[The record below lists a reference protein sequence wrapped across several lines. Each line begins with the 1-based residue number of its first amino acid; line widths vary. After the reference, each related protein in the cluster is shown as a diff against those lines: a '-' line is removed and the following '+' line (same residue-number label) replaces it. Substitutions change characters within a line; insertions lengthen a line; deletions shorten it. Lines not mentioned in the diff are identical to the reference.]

1 MLETGVRQVRVAT
14 AMVFGRR
21 LNVRAVER
29 LVADALRTLE
39 EFGSLGDDVDDL
51 ADGPFADPD
60 ERRDLQ
66 NRALQRTVRRLA
78 KRSAFYRERL
88 AGTDLDAL
96 TTETLRT
103 IPVTR
108 KADLIARPTDF
119 LCSSPYLV
127 TQTTG
132 TTGRPVQIWLSRYE
146 MELWPA
152 LIALSVVLR
161 GDIRPGD
168 RMQINLSSRAT
179 AAVQEDVEV
188 CRLVNAS
195 CHVVGQ
201 VPPEESVEHL
211 LGRDGDTRPTLL
223 TGNPSYLAR
232 MVTAARDLGCKP
244 DEFGLRSVYA
254 GGEIMSRALTEALR
268 ETFGAETVGDNFG
281 MTELLPVG
289 GRTCSRRHL
298 HIDPNQGYTEVLDLE
313 TGEPAGPGRLGELTV
328 TPYYPYRECMPVL
341 RYNTGDVVRT
351 LDGDGEA
358 DCELAAVPAVS
369 QILGK
374 AGRLYRTADGVVTPR
389 DVVEALDG
397 TPGLPFPLRHRA
409 ATGDDGRLHVEL
421 ASRELSAAEVT
432 ELLRAQGIDARVS
445 VLPLDDAEAARRFP
459 LRCDLLEH
467 TFTRSHA

>member
-1 MLETGVRQVRVAT
+1 MLETAVRQVRVAT

-29 LVADALRTLE
+29 LVADALVTLE
-39 EFGSLGDDVDDL
+39 EFGSLGDDVDEL
-51 ADGPFADPD
+51 ADGPFTDPA

-78 KRSAFYRERL
+78 TRSPFYRERL
-88 AGTDLDAL
+88 AGVDPAGITTDTL
-96 TTETLRT
+96 TR

-108 KADLIARPTDF
+108 KADLIARPADF
-119 LCSSPYLV
+119 LCSDPYLV

-132 TTGRPVQIWLSRYE
+132 TTGAPVQIWLSRYE

-152 LIALSVVLR
+152 LIALSLVLR
-161 GDIRPGD
+161 GDLGPGD

-188 CRLVNAS
+188 CRLANAA

-211 LGRDGDTRPTLL
+211 LGRSGPRPTVL

-232 MVTAARDLGCKP
+232 LVSVARERGYGPQD
-244 DEFGLRSVYA
+244 FGLRAVYA
-254 GGEIMSRALTEALR
+254 GGEMLSRNLAAAFR
-268 ETFGAETVGDNFG
+268 ETFGARTVGDSFG
-281 MTELLPVG
+281 MTELLPVS
-289 GRTCSRRHL
+289 GRTCTHHHL
-298 HIDPNQGYTEVLDLE
+298 HIDPNMGYTEVLDLE

-328 TPYYPYRECMPVL
+328 TPYFPYRECMPVL

-351 LDGDGEA
+351 LDGEPA
-358 DCELAAVPAVS
+358 CELASVPAVS
-369 QILGK
+369 HILGK
-374 AGRLYRTADGVVTPR
+374 AGQLYRTADAVVTPR
-389 DVVEALDG
+389 DIVEALDG
-397 TPGLPFPLRHRA
+397 TPGLPLPLRHRA
-409 ATGDDGRLHVEL
+409 EVTARRRLHVEV
-421 ASRELSAAEVT
+421 ASKELGAADVT
-432 ELLRAQGIDARVS
+432 ERLRAEGIDADVT
-445 VLPLDDAEAARRFP
+445 VLPLDDAEAALRFP

>member
-1 MLETGVRQVRVAT
+1 MLETGVRQVRVAM

-29 LVADALRTLE
+29 LVADALATLE
-39 EFGSLGDDVDDL
+39 EFGSLGDDVDEL
-51 ADGPFADPD
+51 ADGPFADPA

-66 NRALQRTVRRLA
+66 NRALQRTVNRLA
-78 KRSAFYRERL
+78 KRSPFYRERL
-88 AGTDLDAL
+88 AGIDLDGL
-96 TTETLRT
+96 TTETLTR

-108 KADLIARPTDF
+108 KADLIERPADF
-119 LCSSPYLV
+119 LCSAPYLA

-132 TTGRPVQIWLSRYE
+132 TTGRPVQMWLSRYE

-188 CRLVNAS
+188 CRMVNAS

-211 LGRDGDTRPTLL
+211 LGRNGTRPTLL

-232 MVTAARDLGCKP
+232 MLTAARQRGYGP
-244 DEFGLRSVYA
+244 DDFGLRAIYA
-254 GGEIMSRALTEALR
+254 GGEIVSPAFVRALR
-268 ETFGAETVGDNFG
+268 ETFGAETIGDNFG

-298 HIDPNQGYTEVLDLE
+298 HIDPNMGYTEVLDLE
-313 TGEPAGPGRLGELTV
+313 TGEPAGPGQLGELTV

-351 LDGDGEA
+351 LDGEP

-374 AGRLYRTADGVVTPR
+374 AGTLLRTADSVVTPR
-389 DVVEALDG
+389 EIVEALDG
-397 TPGLPFPLRHRA
+397 TPGMPWPLRHRA
-409 ATGDDGRLHVEL
+409 AVADGRLHVEV
-421 ASRELSAAEVT
+421 ASRDATAAEVT
-432 ELLRAQGIDARVS
+432 ERLLARGIDARVT
-445 VLPLDDAEAARRFP
+445 VLPLDDEEAARRFP

>member
-1 MLETGVRQVRVAT
+1 MLETGVRQVRVAM
-14 AMVFGRR
+14 AMVFGRK
-21 LNVRAVER
+21 LNVRTVER
-29 LVADALRTLE
+29 LVADALATLE
-39 EFGSLGDDVDDL
+39 EFGSLGDDVDEL

-66 NRALQRTVRRLA
+66 NRALQRTARRLA
-78 KRSAFYRERL
+78 RRSPFYRERL
-88 AGTDLDAL
+88 AGTDLDGL
-96 TTETLRT
+96 TTETLTR

-108 KADLIARPTDF
+108 KADLIARPADF
-119 LCSSPYLV
+119 LCSTPYLA

-132 TTGRPVQIWLSRYE
+132 TTGRPVQMWLSRYE

-188 CRLVNAS
+188 CRLVGAS

-211 LGRDGDTRPTLL
+211 LGGNGTRPTLL

-232 MVTAARDLGCKP
+232 MLTAARRRGYGP
-244 DEFGLRSVYA
+244 DDFGLRSIYA
-254 GGEIMSRALTEALR
+254 GGEIVSPAFVRALR
-268 ETFGAETVGDNFG
+268 ETFGAQTIGDNFG

-289 GRTCSRRHL
+289 GRTCSRHHL
-298 HIDPNQGYTEVLDLE
+298 HIDPNMGYTEVLDLD
-313 TGEPAGPGRLGELTV
+313 TGGPVAPGQLGELTV

-341 RYNTGDVVRT
+341 RYNTGDVVRA
-351 LDGDGEA
+351 LEGEP

-374 AGRLYRTADGVVTPR
+374 AGTLLRTADSVVTPR

-397 TPGLPFPLRHRA
+397 TPGMPWPLRHRA
-409 ATGDDGRLHVEL
+409 EVAADGRLHVEV
-421 ASRELSAAEVT
+421 ASRTATTAEVT
-432 ELLRAQGIDARVS
+432 ERLRARGIDARVT
-445 VLPLDDAEAARRFP
+445 VLPLDDEDAARRFP

>member
-1 MLETGVRQVRVAT
+1 MLETAVRQVRVAT
-14 AMVFGRR
+14 SMVFGRR

-29 LVADALRTLE
+29 LVADALVTLE
-39 EFGSLGDDVDDL
+39 EFGSLGDDVDEL
-51 ADGPFADPD
+51 ADGPFTDPA

-78 KRSAFYRERL
+78 RRSPFYRERL
-88 AGTDLDAL
+88 AGTDPATV
-96 TTETLRT
+96 TTETLT
-103 IPVTR
+103 HIPVTR
-108 KADLIARPTDF
+108 KADLIARPADF
-119 LCSSPYLV
+119 LCDTPYLV

-132 TTGRPVQIWLSRYE
+132 TTGTPVQIWLSRYE

-152 LIALSVVLR
+152 LIALSLVLR
-161 GDIRPGD
+161 GDLGPGD

-188 CRLVNAS
+188 CRLANAA

-201 VPPEESVEHL
+201 IPPEESVEHL
-211 LGRDGDTRPTLL
+211 LGRSGPRPTVL
-223 TGNPSYLAR
+223 TGNPSYLGR
-232 MVTAARDLGCKP
+232 MVTAARERGHGP
-244 DEFGLRSVYA
+244 DDFGLRAVYA
-254 GGEIMSRALTEALR
+254 GGEVLSRNLAAALR
-268 ETFGAETVGDNFG
+268 DTFGAGTVGDAFG
-281 MTELLPVG
+281 MTELLPVS
-289 GRTCSRRHL
+289 GRTCTHHHL
-298 HIDPNQGYTEVLDLE
+298 HLDPNMGYTEVLDLD

-328 TPYYPYRECMPVL
+328 TPYFPYRACMPVL

-351 LDGDGEA
+351 LDGEP

-369 QILGK
+369 HILGK
-374 AGRLYRTADGVVTPR
+374 AGQLHRTADALVTPR
-389 DVVEALDG
+389 DIVEALDG

-409 ATGDDGRLHVEL
+409 EVTDAGRLHVEVV
-421 ASRELSAAEVT
+421 SKELDAAEACRR
-432 ELLRAQGIDARVS
+432 LRDQGIDADVT

>member
-1 MLETGVRQVRVAT
+1 MLETGVRQVRVAMS
-14 AMVFGRR
+14 MVFGRR
-21 LNVRAVER
+21 LNVRAVEK
-29 LVADALRTLE
+29 LVADALATLE
-39 EFGSLGDDVDDL
+39 EFGSLGDDVDEL

-66 NRALQRTVRRLA
+66 NRALQRTVTRLA
-78 KRSAFYRERL
+78 RRSPFYRERL
-88 AGTDLDAL
+88 AGIDLDGL
-96 TTETLRT
+96 TTETLTR

-108 KADLIARPTDF
+108 KADLLERPDDF
-119 LCSSPYLV
+119 LCGTPYLA

-132 TTGRPVQIWLSRYE
+132 TTGRPVRIWLSRYE

-201 VPPEESVEHL
+201 IPPEESVEYL
-211 LGRDGDTRPTLL
+211 LGRRGTARPTLL

-232 MVTAARDLGCKP
+232 MLTAARERGLGP
-244 DEFGLRSVYA
+244 DDFALRSVYA
-254 GGEIMSRALTEALR
+254 GGEIVSPAFARALR
-268 ETFGAETVGDNFG
+268 ETFGATTVGDNFG

-298 HIDPNQGYTEVLDLE
+298 HIDPNMGYTEVLDLE
-313 TGEPAGPGRLGELTV
+313 TGEPAAPGRLGELTV
-328 TPYYPYRECMPVL
+328 SPYYPYRECMPVL

-351 LDGDGEA
+351 LDGEP

-374 AGRLYRTADGVVTPR
+374 AGTLLRTADAVVTPR
-389 DVVEALDG
+389 EIVEALDG
-397 TPGLPFPLRHRA
+397 TPGMSWPLRHRA
-409 ATGDDGRLHVEL
+409 AVGADGRLHVEV
-421 ASRELSAAEVT
+421 ASRTATAAGVT
-432 ELLRAQGIDARVS
+432 ALLKASDIDARVT
-445 VLPLDDAEAARRFP
+445 VLPLDDAEAAARFP

>member
-1 MLETGVRQVRVAT
+1 MLETGVRQVRVAM
-14 AMVFGRR
+14 AMVFGRK

-29 LVADALRTLE
+29 LVADALATLE
-39 EFGSLGDDVDDL
+39 EFGSLGDDVDEL

-78 KRSAFYRERL
+78 QRSPFYRERL
-88 AGTDLDAL
+88 ADIDLGGL
-96 TTETLRT
+96 TTETLTR

-108 KADLIARPTDF
+108 KTDLLERPADF
-119 LCSSPYLV
+119 LCSSPYLA

-132 TTGRPVQIWLSRYE
+132 TTGRPVQMWLSRYE

-188 CRLVNAS
+188 CRLVGAS

-211 LGRDGDTRPTLL
+211 LGGNGTRPTLL

-232 MVTAARDLGCKP
+232 MLTAARRRGYGP
-244 DEFGLRSVYA
+244 DDFGLRSIYA
-254 GGEIMSRALTEALR
+254 GGEIVSPAFVRALR
-268 ETFGAETVGDNFG
+268 ETFGAETIGDNFG

-289 GRTCSRRHL
+289 GRTCSHRHL
-298 HIDPNQGYTEVLDLE
+298 HIDPNMGYTEVLGLD
-313 TGEPAGPGRLGELTV
+313 TGEPVAPGELGELTV

-351 LDGDGEA
+351 LEGEP

-374 AGRLYRTADGVVTPR
+374 AGTLLRTADVVVTPR

-397 TPGLPFPLRHRA
+397 TPGMPWPLRHRA
-409 ATGDDGRLHVEL
+409 QVGADGRLHVEV
-421 ASRELSAAEVT
+421 ASRAATSAEVT
-432 ELLRAQGIDARVS
+432 ERLLARDIDARVT
-445 VLPLDDAEAARRFP
+445 VLPLDDEEAARRFP

>member
-1 MLETGVRQVRVAT
+1 MLETGVRQVRVAM
-14 AMVFGRR
+14 AMVFGRK

-29 LVADALRTLE
+29 LVADALATLE
-39 EFGSLGDDVDDL
+39 EFGSLGDDVDEL

-78 KRSAFYRERL
+78 ERSPFYRERL
-88 AGTDLDAL
+88 AGIDLAGL
-96 TTETLRT
+96 TTETLTR

-108 KADLIARPTDF
+108 KADLIERPADF
-119 LCSSPYLV
+119 LCSTPYLA

-132 TTGRPVQIWLSRYE
+132 TTGRPVQMWLSRYE

-188 CRLVNAS
+188 CRLVGAS

-211 LGRDGDTRPTLL
+211 LGGNGTRPTLL

-232 MVTAARDLGCKP
+232 MLTAARRRGYGP
-244 DEFGLRSVYA
+244 DDFGLRSIYA
-254 GGEIMSRALTEALR
+254 GGEIVSPAFVAALR

-298 HIDPNQGYTEVLDLE
+298 HIDPNMGYTEVLDPD
-313 TGEPAGPGRLGELTV
+313 TGEPVAPGQLGELTV

-351 LDGDGEA
+351 LEGEP

-374 AGRLYRTADGVVTPR
+374 AGTLLRTAGGVVTPR

-397 TPGLPFPLRHRA
+397 TPGMPWPLRHRA
-409 ATGDDGRLHVEL
+409 SAGADGRLHVEV
-421 ASRELSAAEVT
+421 ASRTATAAEVT
-432 ELLRAQGIDARVS
+432 GRLLARGIDARVT
-445 VLPLDDAEAARRFP
+445 VLPLDDEDAARRFP

>member
-1 MLETGVRQVRVAT
+1 MLETGVRQVRVAM
-14 AMVFGRR
+14 AMVFGRK

-29 LVADALRTLE
+29 LVADALATLE
-39 EFGSLGDDVDDL
+39 EFGSLGDDVDEL

-78 KRSAFYRERL
+78 ERSPFYRERL
-88 AGTDLDAL
+88 AGIDLAGL
-96 TTETLRT
+96 TTETLTR

-108 KADLIARPTDF
+108 KADLIERPADF
-119 LCSSPYLV
+119 LCSTPYLA

-132 TTGRPVQIWLSRYE
+132 TTGRPVQMWLSRYE

-161 GDIRPGD
+161 GDIRPDD

-188 CRLVNAS
+188 CRLVGAS

-211 LGRDGDTRPTLL
+211 LGGNGTRPTLL

-232 MVTAARDLGCKP
+232 MLTAARRRGYGP
-244 DEFGLRSVYA
+244 DDFGLRSIYA
-254 GGEIMSRALTEALR
+254 GGEIVSPAFVAALR

-298 HIDPNQGYTEVLDLE
+298 HIDPNMGYTEVLDPD
-313 TGEPAGPGRLGELTV
+313 TGEPVAPGQLGELTV

-351 LDGDGEA
+351 LEGEP

-374 AGRLYRTADGVVTPR
+374 AGTLLRTAGGVVTPR

-397 TPGLPFPLRHRA
+397 TPGMPWPLRHRA
-409 ATGDDGRLHVEL
+409 SAGADGRLHVEV
-421 ASRELSAAEVT
+421 ASRTATAAEVT
-432 ELLRAQGIDARVS
+432 GRLLARGIDARVT
-445 VLPLDDAEAARRFP
+445 VLPLDDEDAARRFP

>member
-1 MLETGVRQVRVAT
+1 MLETSVRQVRVAL
-14 AMVFGRR
+14 AMVLGRR

-29 LVADALRTLE
+29 LVADALLTLQ
-39 EFGSLGDDVDDL
+39 EFGSLGDDVDEL

-78 KRSAFYRERL
+78 KRSPFYRERL

-96 TTETLRT
+96 TTETLT
-103 IPVTR
+103 SIPVTR
-108 KADLIARPTDF
+108 KADLIERPADF

-188 CRLVNAS
+188 CRLVGAS

-211 LGRDGDTRPTLL
+211 LGQADGIRPTLL

-232 MVTAARDLGCKP
+232 LVTAARSLGCRP
-244 DEFGLRSVYA
+244 DEFGLRSIYA
-254 GGEIMSRALTEALR
+254 GGEVMSRALTEALR
-268 ETFGAETVGDNFG
+268 DTFGAETVGDNFG

-298 HIDPNQGYTEVLDLE
+298 HIDPNQGYTEVLDLD

-351 LDGDGEA
+351 LDGEA

-374 AGRLYRTADGVVTPR
+374 AGQIHRTADGVVTPR
-389 DVVEALDG
+389 DIVEVLDG

-409 ATGDDGRLHVEL
+409 GVQGDGRLHVEV

-432 ELLRAQGIDARVS
+432 KLLLAHDIDARVT
-445 VLPLDDAEAARRFP
+445 VLPLDDEEAARRFP
-459 LRCDLLEH
+459 LRCDLLER
-467 TFTRSHA
+467 TFTTRSHA

>member
-1 MLETGVRQVRVAT
+1 MLETGVRQVRVAM

-29 LVADALRTLE
+29 LVADALATLE
-39 EFGSLGDDVDDL
+39 EFGSLGDDVDEL

-66 NRALQRTVRRLA
+66 NRALQRTVNRLA
-78 KRSAFYRERL
+78 KRSPFYRERL
-88 AGTDLDAL
+88 AGIDLDGL
-96 TTETLRT
+96 TTETLTR

-108 KADLIARPTDF
+108 KADLIERPADF
-119 LCSSPYLV
+119 LCSTPYLA

-132 TTGRPVQIWLSRYE
+132 TTGRPVQMWLSRYE

-188 CRLVNAS
+188 CRMVNAS

-211 LGRDGDTRPTLL
+211 LGRNGTRPTLL

-232 MVTAARDLGCKP
+232 MLTAARQRGYGP
-244 DEFGLRSVYA
+244 DDFGLRAIYA
-254 GGEIMSRALTEALR
+254 GGEIVSPAFARALR
-268 ETFGAETVGDNFG
+268 ETFGAETIGDNFG

-289 GRTCSRRHL
+289 GRTCSKRHL
-298 HIDPNQGYTEVLDLE
+298 HIDPNMGYTEVLDLE

-341 RYNTGDVVRT
+341 RYNTGDLVRT
-351 LDGDGEA
+351 LDGEPG
-358 DCELAAVPAVS
+358 CELAAVPAVS

-374 AGRLYRTADGVVTPR
+374 AGSLLRTADSVVTPR
-389 DVVEALDG
+389 EIVEALDG
-397 TPGLPFPLRHRA
+397 TPGMPWPLRHRA
-409 ATGDDGRLHVEL
+409 EVADGRLHVEV
-421 ASRELSAAEVT
+421 ASRNATAAEVT
-432 ELLRAQGIDARVS
+432 ERLLTRGIDARVT
-445 VLPLDDAEAARRFP
+445 VLPLDDEEAARRFR

>member
-1 MLETGVRQVRVAT
+1 MLETGVRQVRVAM

-29 LVADALRTLE
+29 LVADALLTLE
-39 EFGSLGDDVDDL
+39 EFGSLGDDVDEL

-66 NRALQRTVRRLA
+66 DRALRRTVRRLA
-78 KRSAFYRERL
+78 GRSPFYRERL
-88 AGTDLDAL
+88 AGIDLDGVSAATL
-96 TTETLRT
+96 TA

-108 KADLIARPTDF
+108 KADLIERPADF
-119 LCSSPYLV
+119 LCGTPYLA

-152 LIALSVVLR
+152 LIALSLVLR
-161 GDIRPGD
+161 GDLGPGD

-188 CRLVNAS
+188 CRLANAA

-201 VPPEESVEHL
+201 IPPEESVEHL
-211 LGRDGDTRPTLL
+211 LGPGGGARPTIL
-223 TGNPSYLAR
+223 TGNPSYLGQ
-232 MVTAARDLGCKP
+232 MVTAARRRGYGPED
-244 DEFGLRSVYA
+244 FALRAIYA
-254 GGEIMSRALTEALR
+254 GGEMLSRRLSDALR
-268 ETFGAETVGDNFG
+268 ETFGAPTVGDAFG
-281 MTELLPVG
+281 MTELLPVS
-289 GRTCSRRHL
+289 GRTCSARHL
-298 HIDPNQGYTEVLDLE
+298 HIDPNMGYTEVLDLT
-313 TGEPAGPGRLGELTV
+313 TGEPAAPGRLGELTV
-328 TPYYPYRECMPVL
+328 TPYFPYRECMPVL

-351 LDGDGEA
+351 LEGAA

-369 QILGK
+369 HILGK
-374 AGRLYRTADGVVTPR
+374 AGTLHRTIDGIVTPR
-389 DVVEALDG
+389 DVLEALDG

-409 ATGDDGRLHVEL
+409 EVGVDGRLHVEV
-421 ASRELSAAEVT
+421 ASKEATEAEAAER
-432 ELLRAQGIDARVS
+432 LRAQGVDARVT
-445 VLPLDDAEAARRFP
+445 VLPVDEEEAARLFP
-459 LRCDLLEH
+459 LRCDLSEH

>member
-1 MLETGVRQVRVAT
+1 MLETGVRQVRVAM

-29 LVADALRTLE
+29 LVADALLTLE
-39 EFGSLGDDVDDL
+39 EFGSLGDDVGEL
-51 ADGPFADPD
+51 ADGPFADPG

-66 NRALQRTVRRLA
+66 DRALRRTVRRLA
-78 KRSAFYRERL
+78 KSSPFYRERL
-88 AGTDLDAL
+88 AGIDLDGVSAATL
-96 TTETLRT
+96 TG

-108 KADLIARPTDF
+108 KADLVERPADF
-119 LCSSPYLV
+119 LCGAPYLA

-152 LIALSVVLR
+152 LIALSLVLR
-161 GDIRPGD
+161 GDLGPGD

-188 CRLVNAS
+188 CRLANAS

-201 VPPEESVEHL
+201 IPPDESVEHL
-211 LGRDGDTRPTLL
+211 LTEVGGTRPTIL
-223 TGNPSYLAR
+223 TGNPSYLGQ
-232 MVTAARDLGCKP
+232 MVTAARQRGCGP
-244 DEFGLRSVYA
+244 GDFALRAIYA
-254 GGEIMSRALTEALR
+254 GGEMLSRSLSDALR
-268 ETFGAETVGDNFG
+268 ETFGAPTVGDAFG

-289 GRTCSRRHL
+289 GRTCSARHL
-298 HIDPNQGYTEVLDLE
+298 HIDPNMGYTEVLDLV

-328 TPYYPYRECMPVL
+328 TPYFPYRECMPVL

-351 LDGDGEA
+351 LDGEP

-369 QILGK
+369 HILGK
-374 AGRLYRTADGVVTPR
+374 AGTLHRTVDGIVTPR
-389 DVVEALDG
+389 DILEALDG

-409 ATGDDGRLHVEL
+409 EAGADGRLHVEV
-421 ASRELSAAEVT
+421 ASKEVT
-432 ELLRAQGIDARVS
+432 EAEVAERLRAQGVDARVT
-445 VLPLDDAEAARRFP
+445 VLPVDAEEAARLFP
-459 LRCDLLEH
+459 LRCDLSEH

>member
-1 MLETGVRQVRVAT
+1 MLETGVRQVRVAMS
-14 AMVFGRR
+14 MVFGRR

-29 LVADALRTLE
+29 LVADALLTLE
-39 EFGSLGDDVDDL
+39 EFGSLGDDVDEL
-51 ADGPFADPD
+51 AGGPFADPD

-78 KRSAFYRERL
+78 KRSPFYRERL
-88 AGTDLDAL
+88 AGLDLDGL
-96 TTETLRT
+96 TAETLTR

-108 KADLIARPTDF
+108 KADLIQRPADF
-119 LCSSPYLV
+119 LCSAPYLS

-152 LIALSVVLR
+152 LISLSMVLR
-161 GDIRPGD
+161 GDLGPGD

-188 CRLVNAS
+188 CRLANAS

-201 VPPEESVEHL
+201 IPADESVEHL
-211 LGRDGDTRPTLL
+211 LGRGGDRPTVL
-223 TGNPSYLAR
+223 TGNPSYLGR
-232 MVTAARDLGCKP
+232 MVTAARQRGYGP
-244 DEFGLRSVYA
+244 DDFGLRAVYA
-254 GGEIMSRALTEALR
+254 GGEMLSRTLTQALR
-268 ETFGAETVGDNFG
+268 ETFGAREVGDTFG

-298 HIDPNQGYTEVLDLE
+298 HIDPNMGYTEVLDLE

-351 LDGDGEA
+351 LDGEPE
-358 DCELAAVPAVS
+358 CELAAVPAVS

-374 AGRLYRTADGVVTPR
+374 AGTLFRTAGAVVTPR
-389 DVVEALDG
+389 DILEALDG
-397 TPGLPFPLRHRA
+397 TPGLPWPLRHWA
-409 ATGDDGRLHVEL
+409 GVGDDGRLHVEV
-421 ASRELSAAEVT
+421 ASMNITEAEVT
-432 ELLRAQGIDARVS
+432 ERLRAQDIEARVT
-445 VLPLDDAEAARRFP
+445 VLPVSDEEAARRFP

>member
-1 MLETGVRQVRVAT
+1 MLETGVRQVRVAM

-29 LVADALRTLE
+29 LVADALLTLE
-39 EFGSLGDDVDDL
+39 EFGSLGDDVDEL

-78 KRSAFYRERL
+78 GQSPFYRERL
-88 AGTDLDAL
+88 AGIDLDGL
-96 TTETLRT
+96 TAETLTR

-108 KADLIARPTDF
+108 KADLVERPADF
-119 LCSSPYLV
+119 LCGTPYLA

-152 LIALSVVLR
+152 LIALSLVLR
-161 GDIRPGD
+161 GDLGPGD

-188 CRLVNAS
+188 CRLANAS

-201 VPPEESVEHL
+201 IPPDESVEHL
-211 LGRDGDTRPTLL
+211 LGRGGAARPTIL
-223 TGNPSYLAR
+223 TGNPSYLGQ
-232 MVTAARDLGCKP
+232 MVTAARQRGYGPGD
-244 DEFGLRSVYA
+244 FALRAIYA
-254 GGEIMSRALTEALR
+254 GGEMLSRRLSDALR
-268 ETFGAETVGDNFG
+268 ETFGAPTVGDAFG
-281 MTELLPVG
+281 MTELLPVS
-289 GRTCSRRHL
+289 GRTCGRRHL
-298 HIDPNQGYTEVLDLE
+298 HIDPNMGYTEVLDLA
-313 TGEPAGPGRLGELTV
+313 TGEPAAPGRLGELTI
-328 TPYYPYRECMPVL
+328 TPYFPYRDCMPVL

-351 LDGDGEA
+351 LEGEP

-369 QILGK
+369 HILGK
-374 AGRLYRTADGVVTPR
+374 AGALHRTIDGIVTPR
-389 DVVEALDG
+389 DLVEALDG

-409 ATGDDGRLHVEL
+409 EVGSDGLLHVEV
-421 ASRELSAAEVT
+421 ASKEVTEAEVT
-432 ELLRAQGIDARVS
+432 ERLRAEGIPARVT
-445 VLPLDDAEAARRFP
+445 VLPVDGEEAARLFP
-459 LRCDLLEH
+459 LRCDLSEH

>member
-1 MLETGVRQVRVAT
+1 MLETGVRQVRVAM

-29 LVADALRTLE
+29 LVADALLTLE
-39 EFGSLGDDVDDL
+39 EFGSLGDDVDEL

-78 KRSAFYRERL
+78 KHSPFYRERL
-88 AGTDLDAL
+88 AGIDLDGL
-96 TTETLRT
+96 TAETLTR

-108 KADLIARPTDF
+108 KADLIARPADF
-119 LCSSPYLV
+119 LCSTPYLA

-152 LIALSVVLR
+152 LIALSLVLR
-161 GDIRPGD
+161 GDLGPGD

-188 CRLVNAS
+188 CRLANAS

-201 VPPEESVEHL
+201 IPPEESVEHL
-211 LGRDGDTRPTLL
+211 LTPVGGIRPTIL
-223 TGNPSYLAR
+223 TGNPSYLGQ
-232 MVTAARDLGCKP
+232 MVTAARRRGYGP
-244 DEFGLRSVYA
+244 DDFGLRAIYA
-254 GGEIMSRALTEALR
+254 GGEMLSRSLSDALR
-268 ETFGAETVGDNFG
+268 ETFGAKTVGDAFG

-289 GRTCSRRHL
+289 GRTCGKRHL
-298 HIDPNQGYTEVLDLE
+298 HIDPNMGYTEVLDLA

-328 TPYYPYRECMPVL
+328 TPYFPYRECMPVL

-351 LDGDGEA
+351 LDGEP

-369 QILGK
+369 HILGK
-374 AGRLYRTADGVVTPR
+374 AGTLHRTIEGLVTPR
-389 DVVEALDG
+389 DILEALDG
-397 TPGLPFPLRHRA
+397 TPGLPWPLRHRA
-409 ATGDDGRLHVEL
+409 EVGADGRLHVEV
-421 ASRELSAAEVT
+421 ASKEVT
-432 ELLRAQGIDARVS
+432 EAEVAERLRAQDIDARVT
-445 VLPLDDAEAARRFP
+445 VLPVDDEEAARLFP

>member
-1 MLETGVRQVRVAT
+1 MLETGVRQVRVAM

-39 EFGSLGDDVDDL
+39 EFGSLGDDVDEL
-51 ADGPFADPD
+51 AEGPFADPD
-60 ERRDLQ
+60 ERRELQ

-78 KRSAFYRERL
+78 DRSPFYRERL

-96 TTETLRT
+96 TTETLT
-103 IPVTR
+103 AIPVTR
-108 KADLIARPTDF
+108 KADLIERPTDF

-201 VPPEESVEHL
+201 IPPEESVEQL
-211 LGRDGDTRPTLL
+211 FGRNGDKPTIL

-232 MVTAARDLGCKP
+232 MVTAARRLGCKP
-244 DEFGLRSVYA
+244 DEFGLRAVYA
-254 GGEIMSRALTEALR
+254 GGEVMSGALTAALR
-268 ETFGAETVGDNFG
+268 ETFGAQTVGDNFG

-289 GRTCSRRHL
+289 GRTCGRRHL
-298 HIDPNQGYTEVLDLE
+298 HIDPNQGYAEVLDLD
-313 TGEPAGPGRLGELTV
+313 TGEPAAPGRLGELTV

-351 LDGDGEA
+351 LDGEP
-358 DCELAAVPAVS
+358 DCELAAVPAIS

-374 AGRLYRTADGVVTPR
+374 ASQIHRTADGVVTPR
-389 DVVEALDG
+389 DIVEALDG

-409 ATGDDGRLHVEL
+409 GVADDGRLHVEL
-421 ASRELSAAEVT
+421 VSRELTTAEVT
-432 ELLRAQGIDARVS
+432 GLLRARDIDARVT
-445 VLPLDDAEAARRFP
+445 VLPLDDEEAARRFP

>member
-1 MLETGVRQVRVAT
+1 MRVLETGVRQVRVALS
-14 AMVFGRR
+14 MVFGRR

-29 LVADALRTLE
+29 LVADALLTLE
-39 EFGSLGDDVDDL
+39 EFGSLGDDVDEL

-78 KRSAFYRERL
+78 KRSPFYRERL
-88 AGTDLDAL
+88 AGLDLDGL
-96 TTETLRT
+96 TAETLTR

-108 KADLIARPTDF
+108 KADLIARPADF
-119 LCSSPYLV
+119 LCSAPYLS

-152 LIALSVVLR
+152 LISLSMVLR
-161 GDIRPGD
+161 GDLGPGD

-188 CRLVNAS
+188 CRLANAA

-201 VPPEESVEHL
+201 IPADESVEHL
-211 LGRDGDTRPTLL
+211 LGRDGNRPTVL
-223 TGNPSYLAR
+223 TGNPSYLGL
-232 MVTAARDLGCKP
+232 MVTAARQRGYGP
-244 DEFGLRSVYA
+244 DDFGLRAIYA
-254 GGEIMSRALTEALR
+254 GGEMLSRSLAQALR
-268 ETFGAETVGDNFG
+268 ETFGAAEVGDTFG

-289 GRTCSRRHL
+289 GRTCGRGHL
-298 HIDPNQGYTEVLDLE
+298 HIDPNMGYTEVLDLE

-351 LDGDGEA
+351 LDGEPE
-358 DCELAAVPAVS
+358 CELAAVPAVS
-369 QILGK
+369 RILGK
-374 AGRLYRTADGVVTPR
+374 AGTLHRTAGAVVTPR
-389 DVVEALDG
+389 DILEALDG
-397 TPGLPFPLRHRA
+397 TPGLPWPLRHRA
-409 ATGDDGRLHVEL
+409 GVGDDGRLHVEV
-421 ASRELSAAEVT
+421 ASRNVGAAEVT
-432 ELLRAQGIDARVS
+432 ERLRARDIDARVT
-445 VLPLDDAEAARRFP
+445 VLPVGDEEAARRFP

>member
-14 AMVFGRR
+14 SMVFGRR
-21 LNVRAVER
+21 LNVRNVER
-29 LVADALRTLE
+29 LVADALATLE
-39 EFGSLGDDVDDL
+39 EFGSLGDDVDEL
-51 ADGPFADPD
+51 AEGPFADPE

-78 KRSAFYRERL
+78 KRSPFYRERL
-88 AGTDLDAL
+88 AGTDLDGL
-96 TTETLRT
+96 TTETLTR

-108 KADLIARPTDF
+108 KADLVERPADF
-119 LCSSPYLV
+119 LCGRPYLV

-161 GDIRPGD
+161 GDIGPGD

-195 CHVVGQ
+195 CHIVGQ

-211 LGRDGDTRPTLL
+211 LGRNADTLPTLL

-232 MVTAARDLGCKP
+232 MVTAARELGCKP
-244 DEFGLRSVYA
+244 DEFGLRSIYA
-254 GGEIMSRALTEALR
+254 GGEIMSRALTDALR
-268 ETFGAETVGDNFG
+268 DTFGARTVGDNFG

-289 GRTCSRRHL
+289 GRTCTHRHL
-298 HIDPNQGYTEVLDLE
+298 HIDPNMGYTEVLDLE

-328 TPYYPYRECMPVL
+328 TPYFPYRECMPVL

-351 LDGDGEA
+351 LDGEP

-374 AGRLYRTADGVVTPR
+374 AGRLHRTADGVVTPR
-389 DVVEALDG
+389 DIVEALDG
-397 TPGLPFPLRHRA
+397 TPGLPFPLRHA
-409 ATGDDGRLHVEL
+409 ARVGEDGRLGVEV
-421 ASRELSAAEVT
+421 ATRELTAAEVT
-432 ELLRAQGIDARVS
+432 DRLRARGIDADAR
-445 VLPLDDAEAARRFP
+445 VLPLDDTEAARRFP